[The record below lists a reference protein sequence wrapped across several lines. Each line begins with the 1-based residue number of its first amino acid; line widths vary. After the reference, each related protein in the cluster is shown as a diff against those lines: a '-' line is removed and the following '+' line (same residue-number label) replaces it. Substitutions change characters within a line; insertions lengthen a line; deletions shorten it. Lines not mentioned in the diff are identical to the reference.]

1 MGNNS
6 FNGNADALLAE
17 LTFLLQSK
25 KKIQAIKLYRE
36 VTGVGLSQAKEVVD
50 RIEMA
55 MVAGN
60 LTSDMLPF
68 AANSSFGAAQPAY
81 GDAGQVTMFEIEQLV
96 AQRRKIEAI
105 KLYRQMTGAG
115 LREAKEQIDRLESSM
130 RWQGF

>member
-17 LTFLLQSK
+17 FTVLLQSK
-25 KKIQAIKLYRE
+25 KKIQAIKLYRQ
-36 VTGVGLSQAKEVVD
+36 VTGADLTQAREAVE

-68 AANSSFGAAQPAY
+68 AATPSFGA
-81 GDAGQVTMFEIEQLV
+81 GQGMMSEIEQLIV
-96 AQRRKIEAI
+96 QRRKIEAI
-105 KLYRQMTGAG
+105 KLYRQMTGAS
-115 LREAKEQIDRLESSM
+115 LIEAKEQIDRLETSM